1 MRINARAGALL
12 LHDTYVRTYVRTPG
26 AFWSVDLDI
35 YIYIFKIS
43 MSHDLRVSS
52 LASLARCNNFEN
64 WYGSHEHAFLAITRA
79 MFNIQLTASEQA
91 STFFNDC
98 C

>member
-1 MRINARAGALL
+1 MHTHSATISGYI
-12 LHDTYVRTYVRTPG
+12 HTPE

-52 LASLARCNNFEN
+52 LAALAHCN
-64 WYGSHEHAFLAITRA
+64 
-79 MFNIQLTASEQA
+79 
-91 STFFNDC
+91 
-98 C
+98 

>member
-12 LHDTYVRTYVRTPG
+12 LHDRYVSTPG

-52 LASLARCNNFEN
+52 LASLACCNYMTMRRWMMLVDIKELVGNVLN
-64 WYGSHEHAFLAITRA
+64 LNIGQHAYQHLV
-79 MFNIQLTASEQA
+79 
-91 STFFNDC
+91 
-98 C
+98 